1 MTLVCA
7 WVRKVGSTEELVV
20 ASDSRLTG
28 GMTWDHGQKIFPLA
42 RGDSVLAFAGE
53 TFFAYPLILQTL
65 RYIDDYDRA
74 ESRAMSLEDMKGH
87 LEKVLTDLIQ
97 AIRDWPVGKKG
108 EQDDELYKFTLLLA
122 GYSVASKKWGFWV
135 SRVDKKSRKLRF
147 TKGELAGGHQGA
159 LFVGSGAPAA
169 IQTFKAD
176 RAATWK
182 AGSRP
187 APTTWEPLDV
197 LRDMISSNAESSV
210 GGPIQIV
217 KVYKHLN
224 TMPYAVFWPKR
235 SDSDAR
241 VTLFGRALL
250 PYERTQRL
258 ALDPETH
265 EVFKLWDYL
274 PNPVPQIQAQQ
285 KRRGGK
291 ELRSNVAALKKAII
305 SNAFERA
312 NGRAKGRASRA

>member
-7 WVRKVGSTEELVV
+7 WVRKFGSTEELVV

-74 ESRAMSLEDMKGH
+74 ETRAMPLEDMKGH

-108 EQDDELYKFTLLLA
+108 EEDDELYKFTLLLA
-122 GYSVASKKWGFWV
+122 GYSVASKKWGLWV
-135 SRVDKKSRKLRF
+135 SSIDEKSRKLRF
-147 TKGELAGGHQGA
+147 TKAERVGGHQGA
-159 LFVGSGAPAA
+159 AFVGSGGPSA
-169 IQTFKAD
+169 IKTFKAN
-176 RAATWK
+176 RATTWK
-182 AGSRP
+182 AGNP
-187 APTTWEPLDV
+187 PPPMIWEPLDV
-197 LRDMISSNAESSV
+197 LRDMISSKAERSV
-210 GGPIQIV
+210 GGPIQLV

-224 TMPYAVFWPKR
+224 TMPYAVFWPKK
-235 SDSDAR
+235 SDGDAR

-258 ALDPETH
+258 AFDPETH
-265 EVFKLWDYL
+265 KIFKLWDYL
-274 PNPVPQIQAQQ
+274 
-285 KRRGGK
+285 
-291 ELRSNVAALKKAII
+291 
-305 SNAFERA
+305 
-312 NGRAKGRASRA
+312 AKPILHT